1 MWTRSSSPAT
11 TRSTQQP
18 GERLLGRELST
29 LPTRCWI
36 PAEAAT
42 EVAPEEGT
50 REQTQGSSSGTTI
63 QLATASLGSSVASER
78 LRSPIPFLATPVVEY
93 NHSVWSISFL
103 GPRGPLIEPLSVHP
117 SRPVHPSRNNFSWV
131 HRWAVTLPSDLRDP
145 SNHTF
150 SESPWCQ
157 LSNFGRNFKY
167 RDKYKDKYRDKY
179 KDRDK

>member
-1 MWTRSSSPAT
+1 MSEYHI
-11 TRSTQQP
+11 STQVLHGNALFSGKNYTTGNNFTQP
-18 GERLLGRELST
+18 PVATVATNFKSAYDFTFSDRFQTVRCVQLVANFQDWNFQDFFTWLLILKTVSK
-29 LPTRCWI
+29 
-36 PAEAAT
+36 
-42 EVAPEEGT
+42 
-50 REQTQGSSSGTTI
+50 
-63 QLATASLGSSVASER
+63 
-78 LRSPIPFLATPVVEY
+78 
-93 NHSVWSISFL
+93 
-103 GPRGPLIEPLSVHP
+103 LSVFRSARTSYRASVRPPVP
-117 SRPVHPSRNNFSWV
+117 SIRANFSWV